1 MPSVPAR
8 FCSRSAP
15 ESNRALSA
23 VLLLLPDFALILLGF
38 GLRRTMHL
46 GDHFWI
52 GLEKLIYFVLFPA
65 LLFHAIARTRI
76 DFAAAAPFVA
86 SGMAAM
92 CGGMLLGLLARPLF
106 GPRPMVFASQF
117 QCAFR
122 FNSYIGLAVAA
133 KLHGEAGIAA
143 MGILI
148 GAMVPLAN
156 LASVWMLARH
166 GRSGVLRE
174 IARNP
179 LIIATFAGLLFN
191 LGGGVLPDVAGQFLG
206 RLSEASI
213 ALGLLAVGAAL
224 KLRGGK
230 SAHPPAPAPGAG
242 VTGAHPPAPA
252 PRAGV
257 TGARFARSQSG
268 RGPAAGRCAA
278 GYIAG
283 VKLLAVPAIAWLA
296 AHTLGLK
303 GVYFDVVVMFGAL
316 PTASSAYILA
326 MRMGGDGAG
335 VAWLISATTLGAM
348 LTMPLWLVALGVA

>member
-1 MPSVPAR
+1 MSP
-8 FCSRSAP
+8 
-15 ESNRALSA
+15 
-23 VLLLLPDFALILLGF
+23 VLLLLPDFTLILLGF
-38 GLRRTMHL
+38 GLRRMMQL
-46 GDHFWI
+46 GDHFWS

-65 LLFHAIARTRI
+65 LLFYAIARTRI

-86 SGMAAM
+86 SGVAAM

-106 GPRPMVFASQF
+106 GPRPMAFASQF

-166 GRSGVLRE
+166 GQSGVLRE

-179 LIIATFAGLLFN
+179 LILATLAGLLFN
-191 LGGGVLPDVAGQFLG
+191 LGGGVLPEVAGQFLA

-224 KLRGGK
+224 KLRGEA

-242 VTGAHPPAPA
+242 VTE
-252 PRAGV
+252 
-257 TGARFARSQSG
+257 ARLARSRLTAPPWG
-268 RGPAAGRCAA
+268 GPAAGWFLV
-278 GYIAG
+278 
-283 VKLLAVPAIAWLA
+283 VKLLAVPAIAWA
-296 AHTLGLK
+296 AARALGLK
-303 GVYFDVVVMFGAL
+303 GAYFDVVVMFGAL

-335 VAWLISATTLGAM
+335 VAWLISASTLGAM